1 MTLSYEVSEV
11 DLVLSF
17 RQRTICTD
25 LKSDQIEIAYGIQ
38 RALSYC
44 VFPGPAS
51 GGRKNIETAWC
62 GEFGFS
68 VNTFIPF
75 IYWYT

>member
-17 RQRTICTD
+17 RQETICTD
-25 LKSDQIEIAYGIQ
+25 LKSDQIEITYGIQ

-44 VFPGPAS
+44 VFPGPLQG
-51 GGRKNIETAWC
+51 GGRI
-62 GEFGFS
+62 
-68 VNTFIPF
+68 
-75 IYWYT
+75 